1 MNGIQRISN
10 DRLVWWVQGRCV
22 NDVTAQ
28 LSAGNDLLMPG
39 LPSQKQAILEHMK
52 SGKLSAAVVNGFDQN
67 LGIGFKSPSMN
78 NYKYSDQI

>member
-1 MNGIQRISN
+1 
-10 DRLVWWVQGRCV
+10 
-22 NDVTAQ
+22 
-28 LSAGNDLLMPG
+28 MPG

-52 SGKLSAAVVNGFDQN
+52 SGKLSAAKINGFKN

>member
-1 MNGIQRISN
+1 VDTKALRHLKSA
-10 DRLVWWVQGRCV
+10 V

-52 SGKLSAAVVNGFDQN
+52 SGKLQR
-67 LGIGFKSPSMN
+67 
-78 NYKYSDQI
+78 